1 MESNHERA
9 TGCGQPSRTGRV
21 FTCLPNWVFGQ
32 TSANEKA
39 VLLTLQFHAPNIHPS
54 LGTLARE
61 SGLSQRTVQ
70 RVLADLEAKRWVAK
84 EETTTA
90 SGGKGSNRYQ
100 LLIWQR
106 PEAKTD
112 ASAGETDLWPQ
123 CPGGMA
129 TVARGVWPHWPG
141 GMATVANKGD
151 QSKEINLLTRE
162 EPPLPPSGGNARE
175 GQGELITVEAV
186 PVDAAVP
193 NALEGGMVSEPPPPP
208 TKPVKTRKP
217 RFQPS
222 DDDVPADLLPVRHEL
237 LAFWPTRSGQMTQEA
252 WNRMLGQ
259 ARKIR
264 QDPRGNTE
272 ILRGQLEDGI
282 AASIDGKRWQS
293 LKFENWELYGRKAG
307 GSAPGIGNRR
317 LTPTEAA
324 AQAVAFFHAREAKKA
339 AAKAAAAS
347 ETQQTLLAE
356 VV

>member
-100 LLIWQR
+100 LLIWER
-106 PEAKTD
+106 PEAKTG
-112 ASAGETDLWPQ
+112 ASAGEAGLWPQ
-123 CPGGMA
+123 SPEAMA
-129 TVARGVWPHWPG
+129 TVARGVWPQCPG

-175 GQGELITVEAV
+175 GQGELIEVEAL

-193 NALEGGMVSEPPPPP
+193 NVLEGSMVSEPPPP
-208 TKPVKTRKP
+208 TKPVKARKP

-259 ARKIR
+259 ARKIQ
-264 QDPRGNTE
+264 QDPRGSTE

-307 GSAPGIGNRR
+307 GPLTGSGNRR
-317 LTPTEAA
+317 KSPEEHAADSIAFIEARDARRA
-324 AQAVAFFHAREAKKA
+324 A
-339 AAKAAAAS
+339 AAAAS
-347 ETQQTLLAE
+347 GQTLLCE
-356 VV
+356 VLA